1 MKNTKSFLS
10 LLLCFAVIFGVFGF
24 SRSTSIEADAEDGVI
39 YGCDLTW
46 NYDESTQTLTIDGTG
61 NMIHFSRSFY
71 EDVSRTYAPWGEKYY
86 NSIKTVI
93 IGDGVI
99 NIGAD
104 AFYGCSG
111 IESVTIGK
119 SVTRIDSNAFHDCAS
134 LETIYISE
142 SINFISGNAFN
153 GCSGLKNITVADGN
167 AVYRSSG
174 NCIIEKDSGTLVC
187 GCNYSVI
194 PDDGSVKAI
203 GEHAFAC
210 CEGLTD
216 LTIPDSVET
225 LEWAAFFGCPDLISV
240 TIGSSVKKIGE
251 MVFNSCDSL
260 EYLTVDDNNTAYRSS
275 GNCIINTERN
285 DVVVGCKNSVIPDD
299 GSITGIYGESFRY
312 CRGLTELTIPEGV
325 TYIGS
330 ASFEGCSGLKKI
342 TFPDSVT
349 QIGSGAF
356 ERCSSLTD
364 ISIPDGVTFIQSDTF
379 YGCSSLTS
387 VIIPDSVTGIGP
399 GAFHYCTGLKC
410 ISFGKSLKQIDYLA
424 FCGCSGLTTL
434 TFPDGLWYIGE
445 EAFDGCTGLT
455 SIILPASVTVIEDGA
470 FSFCPSLMFVYYSG
484 NENDRDKIR
493 MDGSCLTVIWL
504 YNCSGEETENDFLRT
519 RLINGNSVS
528 KEKTYDYKTTVT
540 FSVTVPKGGVIQWF
554 VNDEPA
560 GNDET
565 LTVKEKTSDYTVS
578 IIYTDK
584 NGKQIYDEEKV
595 IIKNGFFDK
604 IIWFFKHLFVPGA
617 YNIKQ

>member
-10 LLLCFAVIFGVFGF
+10 LLLCFAVIIGALGF

-46 NYDESTQTLTIDGTG
+46 NYNESTQTLTIDGTG
-61 NMIHFSRSFY
+61 NMIPFSRSFY
-71 EDVSRTYAPWGEKYY
+71 EDVSRTYAPWGKYY
-86 NSIKTVI
+86 DSIKTVI
-93 IGDGVI
+93 IGDNVF

-104 AFYGCSG
+104 AFYGCYKM
-111 IESVTIGK
+111 ESVTIGK

-142 SINFISGNAFN
+142 NIEFICGNAFN
-153 GCSGLKNITVADGN
+153 GCSGLNSITVADDN

-187 GCNYSVI
+187 GCNNSAI
-194 PDDGSVKAI
+194 PDDGSVKTI
-203 GEHAFAC
+203 GEHAFEDCA
-210 CEGLTD
+210 GVTD
-216 LTIPDSVET
+216 ITIPDSVET

-240 TIGSSVKKIGE
+240 TIGSGVKKIGE

-260 EYLTVDDNNTAYRSS
+260 EYLTVDENNTAYRSS

-356 ERCSSLTD
+356 ARCSALTE
-364 ISIPDGVTFIQSDTF
+364 ITIPDGVTYIQMEAF
-379 YGCSSLTS
+379 AECSSLTS
-387 VIIPDSVTGIGP
+387 VVIPDGVTGISY
-399 GAFHYCTGLKC
+399 GAFIHCTGLK
-410 ISFGKSLKQIDYLA
+410 SVTFGKSLKRIDVIA
-424 FCGCSGLTTL
+424 FTGCSGLTTL

-455 SIILPASVTVIEDGA
+455 SIILPASVIVIDEFA
-470 FSFCPSLMFVYYSG
+470 FGSSPLAYVFYSG
-484 NENDRDKIR
+484 SESDMEKMRIDSPMNNAIWIFNYSGQEINEELLK
-493 MDGSCLTVIWL
+493 TK
-504 YNCSGEETENDFLRT
+504 
-519 RLINGNSVS
+519 LIKGNTVS

-540 FSVTVPKGGVIQWF
+540 FTATVPKGGNIQWF
-554 VNDEPA
+554 VDNEQA

-565 LTVKEKTSDYTVS
+565 LTVKEKTADYTVTLFF
-578 IIYTDK
+578 TDK
-584 NGKQIYDEEKV
+584 NGIQCMDEEKV

-604 IIWFFKHLFVPGA
+604 IIWFFVHLFNPDA
-617 YNIKQ
+617 YEIKQ